1 MGPALGPEDRGRA
14 PGSPQTAAPLLFPPT
29 PGAGGEASR
38 RLLRPSPPHPVERG
52 RWRPQA
58 GPGRSRPV
66 PCSGLPSAP
75 PAAAREHKPG
85 GSRDNPRALRAPDAA
100 GGAGAAPRKQGAA
113 SRDTHPVDQ
122 PNKKKKKAPTP
133 RTNKPH
139 HNTASPFKSAGGLIG
154 RAGCQSG
161 RLLHHPGGRLGGDW
175 RGGGRSGR
183 VSQSPLARTP
193 HFKERGS
200 GPARPLPPP
209 PTPPARPATGKR
221 GRAGG
226 GGPGR
231 GEGGAGGGGPRR
243 PPPARPPPSLPP
255 SRRVAAGA
263 AAGAAH
269 GSA

>member
-113 SRDTHPVDQ
+113 LRDTHPVDQ